1 MIQLSEVFY
10 ILKPSLSG
18 INVDTLNYEFCG
30 GSRFSRLILEQYII
44 VSFFY
49 LYVETEPLMLSLLKQ
64 SIGNS
69 IFWRPFPDLE
79 NCFSVKLSF
88 FQCCE
93 KLSFVLGVHGS
104 FSG

>member
-1 MIQLSEVFY
+1 MTQLSVVFY
-10 ILKPSLSG
+10 ILKSSLSG

-30 GSRFSRLILEQYII
+30 ESRFSRLILAIYFCE
-44 VSFFY
+44 
-49 LYVETEPLMLSLLKQ
+49 LLLPLCGNGTSDAVFTKAN
-64 SIGNS
+64 IGNS

-79 NCFSVKLSF
+79 NCLSVKLSF

>member
-1 MIQLSEVFY
+1 MIQLSVVFY
-10 ILKPSLSG
+10 ILKSSLSG

-64 SIGNS
+64 I
-69 IFWRPFPDLE
+69 LE
-79 NCFSVKLSF
+79 IP
-88 FQCCE
+88 
-93 KLSFVLGVHGS
+93 
-104 FSG
+104 FSGDPSQIWKIVCL